1 MFRAK
6 NYMIFLLFFLL
17 TSCENNEKMGLEADL
32 ALQNGK
38 IYTVDPANPWASS
51 VAIRSGKII
60 YIGNDRG
67 AKQHI
72 GSNTRQVDLE
82 GKMVLPGFHDIH
94 VHPVHAGV
102 SYQQCSLFDIVGID
116 NILTKIKKCVEEKAD
131 AEWIV
136 GHGWSIGEFT
146 RENMPTKEALDK
158 ISSNKPISLK
168 SSDGHSLWVNSLALE
183 YSNINSQTPDPVFG
197 HIERKKES
205 TEPSGLLHE
214 DSAMMLVM
222 NNEPKL
228 TEKDLIEG
236 LEFSRDIFHSFGIT
250 GVQDAILKLEP
261 GDAYYGLDAYNYL
274 DQKDE
279 LNLHVV
285 TAMLWENGGSLEEQL
300 PQFLKTREQQ
310 SKSKNVRST
319 SIKFWQDGVIE
330 THTAAMLEAYSDRSD
345 GFRGVLQN
353 SPEELDKAITALDA
367 EGFQIHFHSIGDRA
381 IKVAFD
387 SIELARNTNGKRDSR
402 HHISHLQV
410 FDPDDIARFIE
421 LDVVANFQPLW
432 SIQDKWITEF
442 TWPLIGEERSRWLYP
457 INTVLKTG
465 AIIGFGSDWYVTS
478 VNPLDGIEVAVTRL
492 EPNGLTDIPLGENEE
507 ISLAEAIKSYT
518 INSAYVNFLDDRAGS
533 IEIGKQADLIILDK
547 NLFDIEPSEIN
558 ETKVM
563 ATLFNGKLVFGQF

>member
-1 MFRAK
+1 MFRVK

-51 VAIRSGKII
+51 VVIRSGKII

-67 AKQHI
+67 AQQHI
-72 GSNTRQVDLE
+72 GSSTQQVDLE

-116 NILTKIKKCVEEKAD
+116 NILTKIKKCVDEKAD

-136 GHGWSIGEFT
+136 GNGWSIGEFT
-146 RENMPTKEALDK
+146 RENMPTKESLDK
-158 ISSNKPISLK
+158 ISSDKPISLK

-183 YSNINSQTPDPVFG
+183 YSNINSQTLDPVFG
-197 HIERKKES
+197 HIERKVGS

-222 NNEPKL
+222 INEPKL
-228 TEKDLIEG
+228 TAKDLIRG
-236 LEFSRDIFHSFGIT
+236 LEFSRDVFHSFGIT
-250 GVQDAILKLEP
+250 GVQDAILKLAP

-285 TAMLWENGGSLEEQL
+285 TAMLWKNGGSLEEQL
-300 PQFLKTREQQ
+300 PQFLRTREQQ

-330 THTAAMLEAYSDRSD
+330 THTAAMLEAYSDRTD

-387 SIELARNTNGKRDSR
+387 SIELARNTNGRRDSR

-410 FDPDDIARFIE
+410 FDPDDIARFVE

-465 AIIGFGSDWYVTS
+465 AIIGFGSDWYVSS

-492 EPNGLTDIPLGENEE
+492 EPNGFTDVPLGKNEE

-518 INSAYVNFLDDRAGS
+518 INSAYVNFLDDRVGS
-533 IEIGKQADLIILDK
+533 IEIGKQADLIVLDK

>member
-32 ALQNGK
+32 VLQNGK

-60 YIGNDRG
+60 YIGNDQG
-67 AKQHI
+67 IKQHI
-72 GSNTRQVDLE
+72 GSSTQQVDLE

-116 NILTKIKKCVEEKAD
+116 NILTKIKKCVDEKAD

-136 GHGWSIGEFT
+136 GNGWSIGEFT
-146 RENMPTKEALDK
+146 RENMPTKESLDK
-158 ISSNKPISLK
+158 ISSDKPISLK

-183 YSNINSQTPDPVFG
+183 YSNINSQTSDPVFG
-197 HIERKKES
+197 HIERKVGS
-205 TEPSGLLHE
+205 AEPSGLLHE

-222 NNEPKL
+222 SNEPKL
-228 TEKDLIEG
+228 TVKDLIRG
-236 LEFSRDIFHSFGIT
+236 LEFSRDVFHSFGIT

-300 PQFLKTREQQ
+300 PQFLRTREQQ

-330 THTAAMLEAYSDRSD
+330 THTAAMLEAYSDRTD

-387 SIELARNTNGKRDSR
+387 SIELARNTNGRRDSR

-410 FDPDDIARFIE
+410 FDPDDIARFVE

-432 SIQDKWITEF
+432 SIQDKYITEF

-457 INTVLKTG
+457 INTVFKTG
-465 AIIGFGSDWYVTS
+465 AIIGFGSDWYVSS

-492 EPNGLTDIPLGENEE
+492 EPNGLTDVPLGENEE

-518 INSAYVNFLDDRAGS
+518 INSAYVNFLDDRVGS

>member
-1 MFRAK
+1 MK
-6 NYMIFLLFFLL
+6 NFYLF
-17 TSCENNEKMGLEADL
+17 
-32 ALQNGK
+32 
-38 IYTVDPANPWASS
+38 P
-51 VAIRSGKII
+51 
-60 YIGNDRG
+60 
-67 AKQHI
+67 
-72 GSNTRQVDLE
+72 
-82 GKMVLPGFHDIH
+82 
-94 VHPVHAGV
+94 
-102 SYQQCSLFDIVGID
+102 YQSQ
-116 NILTKIKKCVEEKAD
+116 K
-131 AEWIV
+131 
-136 GHGWSIGEFT
+136 
-146 RENMPTKEALDK
+146 
-158 ISSNKPISLK
+158 
-168 SSDGHSLWVNSLALE
+168 
-183 YSNINSQTPDPVFG
+183 INSQTPDPIFG
-197 HIERKKES
+197 HIERKKGS

-222 NNEPKL
+222 SNEPKL
-228 TEKDLIEG
+228 TAKDLIRG
-236 LEFSRDIFHSFGIT
+236 LEFSRDVFHSFGIT

-300 PQFLKTREQQ
+300 PQFLRTREQQ

-330 THTAAMLEAYSDRSD
+330 THTAAMLEAYSDRTD

-518 INSAYVNFLDDRAGS
+518 INGAYVNFLDDRAGS

>member
-1 MFRAK
+1 MFRTK

-38 IYTVDPANPWASS
+38 IYTVDPANPWAFS

-60 YIGNDRG
+60 YIGNDQG
-67 AKQHI
+67 VKQHI
-72 GSNTRQVDLE
+72 GSSTQQVDLE

-116 NILTKIKKCVEEKAD
+116 NILTKIKKCVDEKAD

-136 GHGWSIGEFT
+136 GNGWSIAEFT
-146 RENMPTKEALDK
+146 RENMPTKESLDK
-158 ISSNKPISLK
+158 ISSDKPISLK

-183 YSNINSQTPDPVFG
+183 YSNINSQTSDPIFG
-197 HIERKKES
+197 HIERKVGS

-222 NNEPKL
+222 SNEPKL
-228 TEKDLIEG
+228 TAKDLIRG
-236 LEFSRDIFHSFGIT
+236 LEFSRDVFHSFGIT

-285 TAMLWENGGSLEEQL
+285 TAMLWKNGGSLEEQL
-300 PQFLKTREQQ
+300 PQFLRTREQQ

-330 THTAAMLEAYSDRSD
+330 THTAAMLEAYSDRTD
-345 GFRGVLQN
+345 GFRGALQN

-387 SIELARNTNGKRDSR
+387 SIELARNTNGRRDSR

-410 FDPDDIARFIE
+410 FDPDDIARFVE

-457 INTVLKTG
+457 INTVFKTG
-465 AIIGFGSDWYVTS
+465 AIIGFGSDWYVSS

-492 EPNGLTDIPLGENEE
+492 EPNGLTDVPLGENEE

-518 INSAYVNFLDDRAGS
+518 INSAYVNFLDDRVGS